1 MNSEAFGKIY
11 QKYLDKLYRYMY
23 FHVNQHRETAEDLVE
38 TVFLKAW
45 KNINSYQTNGG
56 SIQAWLYSIA
66 HNTLIDYYRTQRSM
80 VPLDETIIDTGKSIE
95 EHLETEE
102 TQIKISK
109 ALSKLTDEQKQMII
123 LKFIE
128 GLAYREIEEITGKSQ
143 QALRALQYRALR
155 ELRKY
160 LKQL

>member
-1 MNSEAFGKIY
+1 MNSETFAKLY

-66 HNTLIDYYRTQRSM
+66 HNTLIDYYRTYR
-80 VPLDETIIDTGKSIE
+80 PTGALDETVIDSGKSIE

-102 TQIKISK
+102 IQIKISK
-109 ALSKLTDEQKQMII
+109 ALHKLSAEQKQMII

-128 GLAYREIEEITGKSQ
+128 GLAYREVEEIMGKSQ
-143 QALRALQYRALR
+143 EALRALQYRALKQ
-155 ELRKY
+155 LKKY
-160 LKQL
+160 LKHL